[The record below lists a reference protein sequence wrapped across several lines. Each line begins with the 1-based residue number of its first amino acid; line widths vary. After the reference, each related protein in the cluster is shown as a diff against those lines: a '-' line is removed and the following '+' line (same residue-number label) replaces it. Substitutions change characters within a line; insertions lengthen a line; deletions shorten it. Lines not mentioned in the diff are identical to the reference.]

1 MMLKSSHFGTL
12 ALVCMPMK
20 YRGKFDL
27 MPSSIVPAKSQ
38 GGKPA
43 LAHRSLG
50 DRIVVAARE
59 CGHLDVWEHAVLD
72 AD

>member
-1 MMLKSSHFGTL
+1 MMLKSSHSGTL
-12 ALVCMPMK
+12 TLVGIPMK
-20 YRGKFDL
+20 FRGKSDL
-27 MPSSIVPAKSQ
+27 MLSSIVLAKSQ